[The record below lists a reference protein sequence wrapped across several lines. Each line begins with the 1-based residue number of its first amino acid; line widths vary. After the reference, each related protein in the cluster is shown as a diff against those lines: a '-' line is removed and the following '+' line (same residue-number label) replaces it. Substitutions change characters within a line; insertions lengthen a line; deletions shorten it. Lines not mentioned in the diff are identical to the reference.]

1 MLCMPVLPFPPDFTT
16 FLGVFL
22 TSVLCFLMSYVC
34 FIVCLCSV
42 VRFGCEKSKLYFCTH
57 VVGYLCCAC
66 VSYLFFVIL
75 QFNELG
81 LFSSL
86 ALLRCSVWLREVN
99 GWLFDLIFSYFST
112 FFVCFGKFRALL
124 MSIVNAFLYVC
135 PLFC

>member
-1 MLCMPVLPFPPDFTT
+1 MFKKVAYETSS
-16 FLGVFL
+16 FLLV
-22 TSVLCFLMSYVC
+22 VYVVH
-34 FIVCLCSV
+34 VCL
-42 VRFGCEKSKLYFCTH
+42 T
-57 VVGYLCCAC
+57 
-66 VSYLFFVIL
+66 FFFLIL

>member
-1 MLCMPVLPFPPDFTT
+1 MFFNELRLLYSLPLLRCSFWVREIKVILLYPCCWLFMLCMSVLPFF
-16 FLGVFL
+16 FL
-22 TSVLCFLMSYVC
+22 
-34 FIVCLCSV
+34 
-42 VRFGCEKSKLYFCTH
+42 
-57 VVGYLCCAC
+57 
-66 VSYLFFVIL
+66 IL